1 MTKEM
6 SRALERVS
14 RSQTSSEFSEFD
26 NDGKKDISPNKS
38 KEKGKSRSK
47 SEAKKVNFALDDLES
62 L

>member
-26 NDGKKDISPNKS
+26 NDGKKVISPNKS
-38 KEKGKSRSK
+38 KEKDKSRSK
-47 SEAKKVNFALDDLES
+47 SEAKRVNFALDDLES